1 MSSFTERMIGAAK
14 LDPNTYE
21 EVEHD
26 TGAMGQAVGVI
37 LLSSVAA
44 GIGSIGYMDF
54 TTALIVGTIAALLG
68 WVVWAFLT
76 WIIGTKLL
84 PEENTEADIG
94 QLLRTIGFASAPGI
108 LRVLGIIPGLGGL
121 LVLVCNIWM
130 LAAMIVGV
138 RQALDYTST
147 WRAVGVCAI
156 GWVILMLVQGAI
168 FAMMVGPQPD
178 SGPAMG

>member
-26 TGAMGQAVGVI
+26 SGAMGQAVGVI
-37 LLSSVAA
+37 LLASVAA

-54 TTALIVGTIAALLG
+54 TTALVLGSIAALLG

-76 WIIGTKLL
+76 WVIGTKLL
-84 PEENTEADIG
+84 PEANTEADMG
-94 QLLRTIGFASAPGI
+94 QLLRTIGFASAPGL
-108 LRVLGIIPGLGGL
+108 LRVLGILPGIGGL

-130 LAAMIVGV
+130 LAAMVVGV

-147 WRAVGVCAI
+147 WRALGVCAI
-156 GWVILMLVQGAI
+156 GWVILILVQAGV
-168 FAMMVGPQPD
+168 FALVAGPQPGN
-178 SGPAMG
+178 GPAMG